1 MEVATINI
9 FIVDP
14 FSTIFLVIT
23 ITVDHFSKWFFIIR
37 EEGTP
42 LVILKAIVSFI
53 ELFVMDLDVTN
64 ITIIFLI
71 EGVVAH
77 NTDTINA
84 DTISLDVILTKKL
97 ETTTDG
103 KNYFVIL
110 DELTNSLTLSWEVFS
125 NDGLFVV
132 LTTSK
137 EDHVVVVLVEVI
149 TN

>member
-1 MEVATINI
+1 M
-9 FIVDP
+9 
-14 FSTIFLVIT
+14 
-23 ITVDHFSKWFFIIR
+23 
-37 EEGTP
+37 
-42 LVILKAIVSFI
+42 VILKAIVSFI